1 MTVGRKTLTH
11 SLTRLMETRS
21 VRLYSFPFQYKRI
34 LNSNSGKM
42 GLWGRSP
49 LSSQFGGLRYKV
61 LIPCRNNCLL
71 TTGLSYSEQ
80 YKLRLRMLQQIILHC
95 IYLMLAVYEMP
106 CHLRKYIYLTL
117 RNKWASL
124 SLVAQTVKNLPAMQ
138 ETWVRSLGQEDT
150 LEKGMAT
157 HSIQYS
163 CLENYKYQTFKLI
176 SYFALQNTSHLLGLH
191 WSSMG

>member
-1 MTVGRKTLTH
+1 
-11 SLTRLMETRS
+11 METRS

-124 SLVAQTVKNLPAMQ
+124 SLVAQTVKNLPVMR
-138 ETWVRSLGQEDT
+138 ETRVRSLGGEDP
-150 LEKGMAT
+150 LAKEMAT
-157 HSIQYS
+157 HSSI
-163 CLENYKYQTFKLI
+163 LAWRI
-176 SYFALQNTSHLLGLH
+176 SWTEEPGRLQ
-191 WSSMG
+191 SMGLQKSWTQLSN